1 MTENGLGGA
10 QAAPAM
16 DNRSIRLALAARLEQ
31 FLNQQG
37 IAYQERKIAQASSL
51 DAAVAGLGQARD
63 NVIKAT
69 LLIDISGIV
78 MVVHRYD
85 STLDSEA
92 LWQLTARHL
101 QPLTGRQAMRL
112 FSDCDPGFTPPIG
125 NAYDLSVLLD
135 EGIAQAQWVLLSSGT
150 DHSLVEMDGRSFRL
164 AMAGSRGGS
173 LVIRGPGNQGARDAL
188 TLAEVASKLK
198 KLYRLPPMPALAL
211 RILRLTSNTEATARE
226 LGELIEFDPS
236 LTAQVMRYARSAL
249 FNYPGQINSV
259 QEAVTRVLGFDRV
272 AHIALGIASVR
283 AFDVPRAGILGMDN
297 FWRHSLYCA
306 FLCQRLAARCGAD
319 KGLAYL
325 CGLLHN
331 FGLLLVG
338 HLFPTEFKELN
349 RLRETNPETSMQS
362 LEQQVFGHSDEQDIL
377 AVGHGAIGGILH
389 RLWELPGPVI
399 KAAGVHQQPGYQGE
413 YENYVMMVQLANA
426 LLKERGI
433 GDEFNSDDIPALLH
447 GLELKPAILDELISE
462 IDQVAPELDALAS
475 SLVT

>member
-1 MTENGLGGA
+1 M
-10 QAAPAM
+10 
-16 DNRSIRLALAARLEQ
+16 ALAARLER
-31 FLNQQG
+31 FFNQQG
-37 IAYQERKIAQASSL
+37 IAYKELPTDRASSL
-51 DAAVAGLGQARD
+51 DAAVAALGESRQD
-63 NVIKAT
+63 VIRAT

-78 MVVHRYD
+78 MAVHKYD
-85 STLDSEA
+85 SALDAEA
-92 LWQLTARHL
+92 LLQLTGRHL
-101 QPLTGRQAMRL
+101 QPLTAQQSIRL
-112 FSDCDPGFTPPIG
+112 FSDCDPGFAPPIG
-125 NAYDLSVLLD
+125 NAYDIPVLLD
-135 EGIAQAQWVLLSSGT
+135 EGITRAERVLFTSGT
-150 DHSLVEMDGRSFRL
+150 DHSLVELDGRSLRL
-164 AMAGSRGGS
+164 AMAGSREGN
-173 LVIRGPGNQGARDAL
+173 LAIRGPGNNGARDAL

-226 LGELIEFDPS
+226 LAELIEFDPS

-259 QEAVTRVLGFDRV
+259 QDAVTRVLGFDRV

-283 AFDVPRAGILGMDN
+283 AFDVPKAGMLGMDN

-306 FLCQRLAARCGAD
+306 FVAQRMAPRCGAD

-338 HLFPTEFKELN
+338 HLFPAEFAELN
-349 RLRETNPETSMQS
+349 KLREANPETSMQA
-362 LEQQVFGHSDEQDIL
+362 LEQQVFGQGSEQEIIS
-377 AVGHGAIGGILH
+377 VGHGAIGGILH
-389 RLWELPGPVI
+389 RLWELPDPVI

-413 YENYVMMVQLANA
+413 HQNYVMMVQLANA

-433 GDEFNSDDIPALLH
+433 GDEFNSDDIPSLLH
-447 GLELKPAILDELISE
+447 GLELEPAFVDELNAE

-475 SLVT
+475 SLNT

>member
-1 MTENGLGGA
+1 
-10 QAAPAM
+10 M
-16 DNRSIRLALAARLEQ
+16 DNRGILVALAARLER

-37 IAYQERKIAQASSL
+37 IAYQERPIDRAASL
-51 DAAVAGLGQARD
+51 DEAVAGLGQDRD
-63 NVIKAT
+63 CVIQAT

-85 STLDSEA
+85 STLNPEA
-92 LWQLTARHL
+92 LRQMTGRHL

-112 FSDCDPGFTPPIG
+112 FGDCDPGFTPPIG
-125 NAYDLSVLLD
+125 NAYGLSVLLD
-135 EGIAQAQWVLLSSGT
+135 EGVTQADRVLFSSGT
-150 DHSLVEMDGRSFRL
+150 NHSMVAMDAYSLHL
-164 AMAGSRGGS
+164 AMAGSREGN
-173 LVIRGPGNQGARDAL
+173 LAIRGPGNNSAQNAL
-188 TLAEVASKLK
+188 TLSEVASKLK

-211 RILRLTSNTEATARE
+211 RILKLTSNTEATARE
-226 LGELIEFDPS
+226 LGELIEYDPS

-272 AHIALGIASVR
+272 AHVALGIASVR
-283 AFDVPRAGILGMDN
+283 AFDVPRAGMLGMDS

-306 FLCQRLAARCGAD
+306 FVCQLLAPRCGAD

-331 FGLLLVG
+331 FGLLLIG
-338 HLFPTEFKELN
+338 HLFPAEFKELN
-349 RLRETNPETSMQS
+349 RLREANPETSLQS
-362 LEQQVFGHSDEQDIL
+362 LEQQVFGQDGGQEIL

-413 YENYVMMVQLANA
+413 HENYVMMVLLANA

-433 GDEFNSDDIPALLH
+433 GDEFNPDDIPALMQKLK
-447 GLELKPAILDELISE
+447 LEPLVLDELTAE
-462 IDQVAPELDALAS
+462 IDLVAPELDALAS
-475 SLVT
+475 SLAT

>member
-1 MTENGLGGA
+1 M
-10 QAAPAM
+10 
-16 DNRSIRLALAARLEQ
+16 ALAARLER
-31 FLNQQG
+31 FFNQQG
-37 IAYQERKIAQASSL
+37 IAYQERPIGRASSL
-51 DAAVAGLGQARD
+51 DEAVSALGESRK

-78 MVVHRYD
+78 MAVHKFD
-85 STLDSEA
+85 SALDTEA
-92 LWQLTARHL
+92 LHQLTGRHL
-101 QPLTGRQAMRL
+101 QPLTAQQTMRL
-112 FSDCDPGFTPPIG
+112 FGDCDPGFTPPIG
-125 NAYDLSVLLD
+125 NAYELPVLLD
-135 EGIAQAQWVLLSSGT
+135 EGISQAEQVLFSSGT
-150 DHSLVEMDGRSFRL
+150 DHSMVELDGRSLRL
-164 AMAGSRGGS
+164 AMAGSREGN
-173 LVIRGPGNQGARDAL
+173 LAIRGPGNNGGRDAL

-226 LGELIEFDPS
+226 LAELIEFDPS

-259 QEAVTRVLGFDRV
+259 QDAVTRVLGFDRV

-283 AFDVPRAGILGMDN
+283 AFDVPKAGILGMDS

-306 FLCQRLAARCGAD
+306 FVSQRMAPRCGAD

-338 HLFPTEFKELN
+338 HLFPAEFKELN
-349 RLRETNPETSMQS
+349 KLREANPEASMQS
-362 LEQQVFGHSDEQDIL
+362 LEQQVFGQGGEQEIIS
-377 AVGHGAIGGILH
+377 VGHGAIGGILH
-389 RLWELPGPVI
+389 RLWELPDPVV

-413 YENYVMMVQLANA
+413 HQNYVMMVQLANA

-433 GDEFNSDDIPALLH
+433 GDEFNSDDIPALLDGL
-447 GLELKPAILDELISE
+447 GLEPGFVDELNVE

-475 SLVT
+475 SLNT

>member
-1 MTENGLGGA
+1 V
-10 QAAPAM
+10 
-16 DNRSIRLALAARLEQ
+16 ALAVRLER
-31 FLNQQG
+31 FLDQQG
-37 IAYQERKIAQASSL
+37 IAYQERPIARASSL
-51 DAAVAGLGQARD
+51 DVAVSGLGQIQED
-63 NVIKAT
+63 VIKAT

-78 MVVHRYD
+78 MVVHGYD
-85 STLDSEA
+85 STLDTEA
-92 LWQLTARHL
+92 LWQLTGRHL
-101 QPLTGRQAMRL
+101 QPLTGQQAMRL

-135 EGIAQAQWVLLSSGT
+135 ESIVQADRVLFSSGT
-150 DHSLVEMDGRSFRL
+150 DHSFVEMDGRSLRL
-164 AMAGSRGGS
+164 AMSGSREGR
-173 LVIRGPGNQGARDAL
+173 LAIRGHGNDLSRDAL
-188 TLAEVASKLK
+188 TLAEVASRLK

-211 RILRLTSNTEATARE
+211 RILKLTSNTEATARE

-272 AHIALGIASVR
+272 AHITLGIASVR
-283 AFDVPRAGILGMDN
+283 AFDVPRAGMLGMDN
-297 FWRHSLYCA
+297 FWRHSLYSA
-306 FLCQRLAARCGAD
+306 FVCQRLAPRCGAD

-338 HLFPTEFKELN
+338 HLFPAEFKELN
-349 RLRETNPETSMQS
+349 RLREANPETSMQS
-362 LEQQVFGHSDEQDIL
+362 LEQQVFGQGGEQDIL

-389 RLWELPGPVI
+389 RLWDLPGPVI

-413 YENYVMMVQLANA
+413 HKNYVMMVQLANA
-426 LLKERGI
+426 LLKQRDI
-433 GDEFNSDDIPALLH
+433 GDEFNPDNIPALLH
-447 GLELKPAILDELISE
+447 GLELKPAIVDELISE

>member
-1 MTENGLGGA
+1 
-10 QAAPAM
+10 M
-16 DNRSIRLALAARLEQ
+16 DNRSIRVALAVRLER
-31 FLNQQG
+31 FFDQQG
-37 IAYQERKIAQASSL
+37 IAYKERFIDQASSL
-51 DAAVAGLGQARD
+51 EAAVSALGQSRED
-63 NVIKAT
+63 VIKAT

-85 STLDSEA
+85 SALDAEA
-92 LWQLTARHL
+92 LRQMTGRHL
-101 QPLTGRQAMRL
+101 QPLTAHQTMRL
-112 FSDCDPGFTPPIG
+112 FSDCDPGFIPPIG
-125 NAYDLSVLLD
+125 NAYDLPVLVD
-135 EGIAQAQWVLLSSGT
+135 EGIARAERVFYSSGT
-150 DHSLVEMDGRSFRL
+150 DHSLVEMDGRSLRL
-164 AMAGSRGGS
+164 AMAGSREGH
-173 LVIRGPGNQGARDAL
+173 LAIRFPGNDGAREGL

-226 LGELIEFDPS
+226 LAELIEFDPS
-236 LTAQVMRYARSAL
+236 LTAQIMRYARSAL
-249 FNYPGQINSV
+249 FHYPGQINSV

-306 FLCQRLAARCGAD
+306 FLCQRMAPRCGVD

-338 HLFPTEFKELN
+338 HLFPVEFKELN
-349 RLRETNPETSMQS
+349 RLREANPEASMQS
-362 LEQQVFGHSDEQDIL
+362 LEQQVFGQGSEQEII

-389 RLWELPGPVI
+389 RLWELPDPVV

-413 YENYVMMVQLANA
+413 HENYVMMVQLANA
-426 LLKERGI
+426 LLKDRGI
-433 GDEFNSDDIPALLH
+433 GDEFNPDDIPALLQ
-447 GLELKPAILDELISE
+447 GLELEPAVVSELMAE

-475 SLVT
+475 SLIT